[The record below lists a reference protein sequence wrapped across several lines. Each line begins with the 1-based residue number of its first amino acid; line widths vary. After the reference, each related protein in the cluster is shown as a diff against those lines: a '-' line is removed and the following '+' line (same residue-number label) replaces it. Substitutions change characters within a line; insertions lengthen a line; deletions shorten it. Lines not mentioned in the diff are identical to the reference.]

1 MSWYHCNSIKLHVG
15 IVEITE
21 SSVHSIV
28 QVSHEDTKIAWV
40 VAFKTIYLTLNM
52 LQSQFSDD
60 LACHLISCS
69 HIILSVSK
77 MSGYD
82 VKSTILKGKIVGY
95 GTFIAN
101 HSTHGTFRYL
111 HCTDICRFLE
121 KFFLDEDKKKHFP
134 HFRKI
139 WRYRCEA
146 HVIHISFYFDGAA
159 WLELSRAFLDA
170 EGD

>member
-40 VAFKTIYLTLNM
+40 VAFKTINLSLNI
-52 LQSQFSDD
+52 LESQFSDN
-60 LACHLISCS
+60 LASHLISS
-69 HIILSVSK
+69 RHIILPMSK

-82 VKSTILKGKIVGY
+82 VKSTILKREIVGY
-95 GTFIAN
+95 GTFIAD

-121 KFFLDEDKKKHFP
+121 KLFLNEYQKEHFP

-146 HVIHISFYFDGAA
+146 HVIHISFYLNCTS
-159 WLELSRAFLDA
+159 WLELSRAFLDT